1 MAIEM
6 APLPEAEYVRNLC
19 AELGYDRNDIV
30 VLWEDGLVY
39 IVRKQQQLYETRIR
53 RPLIDDRED
62 EKIRALLRNSHR
74 RALDTA

>member
-6 APLPEAEYVRNLC
+6 APRPEAEYIGNLC

-30 VLWEDGLVY
+30 VLWEDGVVY
-39 IVRKQQQLYETRIR
+39 VVRKHQLYETRIR

-62 EKIRALLRNSHR
+62 EKVRALLRNFQL
-74 RALDTA
+74 RAVDTA